1 MMISAIASR
10 SVLAR
15 AEAVNGKRYPSTDR
29 SSSLEDDFR
38 KGRSLC
44 RKIEQMEAKVE
55 VFDAEV
61 LAERL
66 ASPTETLRLTKLR
79 SQGQAAVAAHTQI
92 LPTTISRHGA
102 SFKCVP
108 MANIHPACKPVS
120 GDFHVLNV
128 VVKEHVTKSFNA
140 LLTCNIKVPYMKAVN
155 LEGPPRANR
164 KEAVKDGMEL
174 GKKFLAEGEAGARSV
189 CLKLKKTRWTPQQ
202 LSAVDEKDLY
212 TNHPLPG
219 FRDNQELLSKEEA
232 LVPPGEGWMRHSPTM
247 LVHPQS
253 QVFFFQTGEKAG
265 SYVRRGTSAEWQD
278 IDPPHTPQEYD
289 LLVRAGSASSSRRG
303 AKLDRAVILNDV
315 TKIARLALKL
325 PLSFVD
331 RPASAFAL
339 FYGVR
344 NADAAQWCAENFHK
358 KLLPRLA
365 EKIHV
370 FTTED
375 LQGVLEATLRD
386 LDGELL
392 SGPGS
397 ACSPYSGCSAL
408 LALLLGNR
416 LVMSGVGDCRVV
428 LLEGEGKAASATP
441 LLEKAAGLEE
451 SEEQQRFW
459 KAGGMVSNGLLYH
472 QQPEQLDDVHRI
484 LSAPNVFDVLLA
496 DSEEI
501 DEKQVK
507 AAYRR
512 WALRVHPDKQTGAE
526 CDADRRAFGLAFARL
541 EESREKLEAMIAE
554 DVESCRELR
563 RVLRAEVATRAGAAA
578 LLGVDKAAATDSII
592 EEVAKEAERAAKE
605 LKRKI
610 SKMEVVAPDFR
621 QAEAICDEAVKT
633 VSRPMAAEALPRS
646 EALLREGAQS
656 SRALGLRD
664 LRFPRPLVLMEP
676 KSVSYMLSTNA
687 SVRFALLCGATAS
700 LSDESLTR
708 AAAAHSRR
716 PKASVLVFNALSD
729 ASTPSSPVANASSA
743 SVCISVRRS
752 GKAETSAAKRQ
763 KTGSSDTVRVRH
775 ILLRHQQV
783 RQADPMLRRD
793 PGRALPDAEEL
804 ALKTLE
810 TLLKTPNQ
818 FPKLCRELSD
828 CQSGDQPGQLCGDL
842 GWLVKGQTEAVLDE
856 AVFALNVNEFS
867 DVLAG
872 SRGLHIIQ
880 SLRVVALAF
889 MNGFDFSEMPV
900 AVHRATVA
908 GRDLQFWAAARQ
920 ADLPLEME
928 EVSEVSKLLPEDF
941 NDDNILNSMC
951 ACIFDTVPA
960 LCWRLSREAF
970 AGKALELGSGMGL
983 PGLRSSAHPIR
994 FQGVLRL
1001 LQLNVDLN
1009 GLQGR
1014 AEVKELRWEDRPV
1027 WLTGFDLV
1035 IGSDIL
1041 YEIAGFQLFEAASC
1055 ALRPGG
1061 RLVLANTIRGA
1072 SVGVAAIQQHAASAG
1087 LCLIGC
1093 VDAAVGEVAVFE
1105 FQKLDPVVPSWEHSS
1120 RE

>member
-1 MMISAIASR
+1 MITHI
-10 SVLAR
+10 L
-15 AEAVNGKRYPSTDR
+15 ST
-29 SSSLEDDFR
+29 
-38 KGRSLC
+38 
-44 RKIEQMEAKVE
+44 A
-55 VFDAEV
+55 
-61 LAERL
+61 
-66 ASPTETLRLTKLR
+66 
-79 SQGQAAVAAHTQI
+79 
-92 LPTTISRHGA
+92 ISRHGA
-102 SFKCVP
+102 SFKCVS

-128 VVKEHVTKSFNA
+128 MIKEHVTKSFNA

-232 LVPPGEGWMRHSPTM
+232 LVPPGEGWTRHSPTM

-303 AKLDRAVILNDV
+303 TKLDRAVILNDV

-397 ACSPYSGCSAL
+397 ACSPYGGCSAL

-428 LLEGEGKAASATP
+428 LLEGEGQAASATP

-451 SEEQQRFW
+451 PEEQQRFW

-507 AAYRR
+507 ASYRR

-554 DVESCRELR
+554 DIESCRELR
-563 RVLRAEVATRAGAAA
+563 RVLRAEVATRSGAAA

-621 QAEAICDEAVKT
+621 QAEAICDEAVRT

-729 ASTPSSPVANASSA
+729 ASTPSSPANASSA

-856 AVFALNVNEFS
+856 AVFALSVNEFS

-880 SLRVVALAF
+880 RLA
-889 MNGFDFSEMPV
+889 
-900 AVHRATVA
+900 
-908 GRDLQFWAAARQ
+908 
-920 ADLPLEME
+920 
-928 EVSEVSKLLPEDF
+928 
-941 NDDNILNSMC
+941 
-951 ACIFDTVPA
+951 
-960 LCWRLSREAF
+960 
-970 AGKALELGSGMGL
+970 
-983 PGLRSSAHPIR
+983 
-994 FQGVLRL
+994 
-1001 LQLNVDLN
+1001 
-1009 GLQGR
+1009 
-1014 AEVKELRWEDRPV
+1014 
-1027 WLTGFDLV
+1027 
-1035 IGSDIL
+1035 
-1041 YEIAGFQLFEAASC
+1041 
-1055 ALRPGG
+1055 
-1061 RLVLANTIRGA
+1061 
-1072 SVGVAAIQQHAASAG
+1072 
-1087 LCLIGC
+1087 
-1093 VDAAVGEVAVFE
+1093 
-1105 FQKLDPVVPSWEHSS
+1105 
-1120 RE
+1120 

>member
-1 MMISAIASR
+1 
-10 SVLAR
+10 
-15 AEAVNGKRYPSTDR
+15 
-29 SSSLEDDFR
+29 
-38 KGRSLC
+38 
-44 RKIEQMEAKVE
+44 
-55 VFDAEV
+55 
-61 LAERL
+61 
-66 ASPTETLRLTKLR
+66 
-79 SQGQAAVAAHTQI
+79 
-92 LPTTISRHGA
+92 
-102 SFKCVP
+102 

-155 LEGPPRANR
+155 LEGPPRAVR
-164 KEAVKDGMEL
+164 KEAIKDGMEL

-202 LSAVDEKDLY
+202 LASVDEKDLY

-232 LVPPGEGWMRHSPTM
+232 LVPPGEGWTRHSPTM

-253 QVFFFQTGEKAG
+253 QVFFFQTGDKAG
-265 SYVRRGTSAEWQD
+265 RYVRRGTGSEWED
-278 IDPPHTPQEYD
+278 IDPPHTPQEYE

-303 AKLDRAVILNDV
+303 TKLDRAVILNDV

-375 LQGVLEATLRD
+375 LQSVLEATLRD
-386 LDGELL
+386 LDSELL
-392 SGPGS
+392 TGTGS

-416 LVMSGVGDCRVV
+416 LVITGVGDCRVV
-428 LLEGEGKAASATP
+428 LLEGEGQAASATP
-441 LLEKAAGLEE
+441 LLEKAGSLEDP
-451 SEEQQRFW
+451 EEQQRFW
-459 KAGGMVSNGLLYH
+459 KAGGMVNGGLLYH

-484 LSAPNVFDVLLA
+484 LCAPNVFDALLA
-496 DSEEI
+496 DSEEL

-541 EESREKLEAMIAE
+541 EESREKLEAMMAE
-554 DVESCRELR
+554 DLESCRELR
-563 RVLRAEVATRAGAAA
+563 RVLHAEVSTRAGAAT
-578 LLGVDKAAATDSII
+578 LLGVDKAAATDSIII

-610 SKMEVVAPDFR
+610 AKLEVVAPDFR
-621 QAEAICDEAVKT
+621 QAEAICDEAVRT
-633 VSRPMAAEALPRS
+633 LARPVAAEALPRS
-646 EALLREGAQS
+646 EALLREGAAC

-664 LRFPRPLVLMEP
+664 LRFPRPVVLMEP

-687 SVRFALLCGATAS
+687 SVRFALLCGATAA
-700 LSDESLTR
+700 LDDQSLTR
-708 AAAAHSRR
+708 AAAAHARR

-729 ASTPSSPVANASSA
+729 ASPASAPASNASSA

-752 GKAETSAAKRQ
+752 GKAEAPAAKRQ

-793 PGRALPDAEEL
+793 AGRSLQEAEEL

-842 GWLVKGQTEAVLDE
+842 GWLAKGQTEAVLDE
-856 AVFALNVNEFS
+856 AIFALNANEFS

-880 SLRVVALAF
+880 RLA
-889 MNGFDFSEMPV
+889 
-900 AVHRATVA
+900 
-908 GRDLQFWAAARQ
+908 
-920 ADLPLEME
+920 
-928 EVSEVSKLLPEDF
+928 
-941 NDDNILNSMC
+941 
-951 ACIFDTVPA
+951 
-960 LCWRLSREAF
+960 
-970 AGKALELGSGMGL
+970 
-983 PGLRSSAHPIR
+983 
-994 FQGVLRL
+994 
-1001 LQLNVDLN
+1001 
-1009 GLQGR
+1009 
-1014 AEVKELRWEDRPV
+1014 
-1027 WLTGFDLV
+1027 
-1035 IGSDIL
+1035 
-1041 YEIAGFQLFEAASC
+1041 
-1055 ALRPGG
+1055 
-1061 RLVLANTIRGA
+1061 
-1072 SVGVAAIQQHAASAG
+1072 
-1087 LCLIGC
+1087 
-1093 VDAAVGEVAVFE
+1093 
-1105 FQKLDPVVPSWEHSS
+1105 
-1120 RE
+1120 